1 MRRRAA
7 RLRLSRILEFRGGFH
22 TFQGKPL
29 IRTLFS
35 IFYRMRFETQFTKLL
50 PRFIERNRVSERAYT
65 YTVEDIRL
73 IKTDLLD
80 LALESQPQ

>member
-1 MRRRAA
+1 
-7 RLRLSRILEFRGGFH
+7 
-22 TFQGKPL
+22 
-29 IRTLFS
+29 
-35 IFYRMRFETQFTKLL
+35 MRFETQFTKLL